1 MIRKWTTANI
11 PDQIGRTVIITG
23 ANSGLGYQTALALA
37 HKQAHIIMAC
47 RNEEK
52 GRAARHTIMQQ
63 HPKASVTVMPLD
75 LADLASIS
83 KFAEAFLAQYDRLDL
98 LINNAGIMI
107 PPHRHT
113 IDGFELQF
121 STNHLGHFALTGHLL
136 ERLLEQPN
144 SRIVTIS
151 SIVAHIGWM
160 RFDDL
165 MSKRRYNRWLAYGQS
180 KIANILFALELQRR
194 LTAAKATTLS
204 VAAHPGGSNTNLQY
218 TGVGLDNSLFQK
230 LLLLLFNP
238 FLQNAN
244 RGALP
249 QLYAATAPGVQGG
262 DYYGPNGLL
271 EIRGYPAKASFPW
284 AAKSQD
290 AARRLWQ
297 ESEKLTGVT
306 YDALF
311 QQAESSFG
319 SRN

>member
-1 MIRKWTTANI
+1 MTATAK
-11 PDQIGRTVIITG
+11 PVAVVSGATG
-23 ANSGLGYQTALALA
+23 AIGQAIARQLADKDYHVVL
-37 HKQAHIIMAC
+37 AC
-47 RNEEK
+47 RNEAK
-52 GRAARHTIMQQ
+52 AQRTSATITQAAGNQDVRYVLVDVAR
-63 HPKASVTVMPLD
+63 KASVEA
-75 LADLASIS
+75 LAEQWSG
-83 KFAEAFLAQYDRLDL
+83 RLDV

-107 PPHRHT
+107 PPRHHT
-113 IDGFELQF
+113 IDGFELQLG
-121 STNHLGHFALTGHLL
+121 TNHLGHFALTGHLL

-144 SRIVTIS
+144 SRVVTVS

-180 KIANILFALELQRR
+180 KLANILFALELQRR

-230 LLLLLFNP
+230 LLMLLFNP

-244 RGALP
+244 MGALP

-271 EIRGYPAKASFPW
+271 EISGYPATAGFPW
-284 AAKSQD
+284 AAKNED
-290 AARRLWQ
+290 TARRLWQ
-297 ESEKLTGVT
+297 ESEKLTGVL
-306 YDALF
+306 YEALLK
-311 QQAESSFG
+311 QAERSLENSS
-319 SRN
+319 

>member
-1 MIRKWTTANI
+1 MRKWTANDI
-11 PDQIGRTVIITG
+11 PDQTGRIAIVTG

-37 HKQAHIIMAC
+37 EKGAQVVMAC
-47 RNEEK
+47 RNAEK
-52 GRAARHTIMQQ
+52 GEAARHKIRQQ
-63 HPKASVTVMPLD
+63 LPKASVAVMTLD

-83 KFAEAFLAQYDRLDL
+83 RFAVDFLAQYDRLDV

-107 PPHRHT
+107 PPRHHT
-113 IDGFELQF
+113 IDGFELQLG
-121 STNHLGHFALTGHLL
+121 TNHLGHFALTGHLL

-144 SRIVTIS
+144 SRVVTVS

-180 KIANILFALELQRR
+180 KLANILFALELQRR

-230 LLLLLFNP
+230 LLMLLFNP

-244 RGALP
+244 MGALP

-271 EIRGYPAKASFPW
+271 EISGYPATAGFPW
-284 AAKSQD
+284 AAKNED
-290 AARRLWQ
+290 TARRLWQ
-297 ESEKLTGVT
+297 ESEKLTGVL
-306 YDALF
+306 YEALLK
-311 QQAESSFG
+311 QAERSLENSS
-319 SRN
+319 